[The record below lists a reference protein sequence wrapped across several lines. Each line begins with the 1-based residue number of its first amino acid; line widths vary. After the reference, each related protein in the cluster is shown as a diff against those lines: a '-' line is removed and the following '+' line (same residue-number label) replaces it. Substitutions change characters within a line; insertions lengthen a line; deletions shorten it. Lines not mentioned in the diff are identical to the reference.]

1 MPKVIQMPRR
11 KQSLDKESVVHS
23 SMILPDAS
31 EESESVAKVQHW
43 LDIADAA
50 LAELNPTKKQTA

>member
-11 KQSLDKESVVHS
+11 KEPLENQSAVHS
-23 SMILPDAS
+23 SMILPEAS
-31 EESESVAKVQHW
+31 ESESVAKVQHW

-50 LAELNPTKKQTA
+50 LVEPKPSKKQTA